1 MEKKSSFYNMSAL
14 RFVNELLSIAIDWA
28 VLVLLK
34 VREVIATKGFSLAE
48 FCGFNGGERVT

>member
-34 VREVIATKGFSLAE
+34 VREGDR
-48 FCGFNGGERVT
+48 N